1 MKNKTLQVD
10 IAFPLFNHVRY
21 SIINLFIVFLGIVF
35 SFLAVTFIFFKDS
48 LNHNTVFTLIDLLA
62 WIGILLLVLLA
73 IRLLKTSTEQLPS
86 LEAVF
91 MDSEP
96 DCILITNQRGHI
108 LYSNNTYNKLTN
120 LVWNKKIKSLET
132 LLSRDQEVS
141 EALYRLMNN
150 LRINKEGKEE
160 FRLMHSLNNNSQSSG
175 PHWYRLETRILP
187 VLSHKEKNLYAWR
200 ITDITSERKDQEKF
214 FRELQNAIDYLDHSP
229 VGFMSAD
236 HQGKILYVNATL
248 AEWLGINLTKFTSK
262 SISIGDITAGEGL
275 SIIQSVHAEPEI
287 QKTVTLDLDFRR
299 IDDGH
304 GFPVKIIHHV
314 LASYDDKPGESR
326 TVVIS
331 RKNLDSNDSS
341 GTIATM
347 RFNRFFNNM
356 PMAIAS
362 IDKKGRILR
371 TNAPFLKLFPSTM
384 EKNSTSHDIFSIVHE
399 NEKQKLITALDDA
412 NNQKSDILPIDSRHP
427 EDENRH
433 FRFYINAVINR
444 SIEDPEEQAI
454 LYAIDITEQKALE
467 AGMVKTQK
475 LNAVGTLAGGIA
487 HDFNNVLTAILLS
500 SDHLLLQSRS
510 SDASFADL
518 MEIKHNANRAAIL
531 VRQLLAFSRKQTMS
545 LTVLN
550 LTEVIGNLR
559 MMIQRIIPPQVK
571 LHIDYERE
579 LWEVKTDVSQ
589 FEQVLVNLCVNAHH
603 AMHNDGGLLTLR
615 TRNIPST
622 EVYSFNSLDLPKKDM
637 VLVEV
642 EDTGIGMS
650 SDIMEKIFEPFFTT
664 KEVGKGTGLGLSV
677 VYGIIRQS
685 GGYILPESE
694 IGKGSIFRILLPRY
708 IEEENVLKSA
718 QNPTDIAIEI
728 PVEPADLTGN
738 SAIVLLVEDED
749 SVRRGSKRML
759 EARGYTVHEA
769 CSGTGALK
777 VMEELQGRVDIV
789 ISDVVMPEM
798 DGPTLLRELR
808 KTYPNLKFIFISGY
822 AEDAFSKNLPKDAKF
837 SFLSKPFS
845 LKQLATSV
853 HELLQSDPSNHTSS
867 EIK

>member
-1 MKNKTLQVD
+1 MSRKVRKFDTV
-10 IAFPLFNHVRY
+10 FPFTNYIRY
-21 SIINLFIVFLGIVF
+21 SIISLPVVFLGVVCCL
-35 SFLAVTFIFFKDS
+35 LAIILIIFKDS
-48 LNHNTVFTLIDLLA
+48 LDNSISFGLFGMLA
-62 WIGILLLVLLA
+62 IVGILLLLLLA
-73 IRLLKTSTEQLPS
+73 IGSIEMTIKPKIP
-86 LEAVF
+86 LETIF

-96 DCILITNQRGHI
+96 EGILITNERGHI
-108 LYSNNTYNKLTN
+108 IYANNAYNALTN
-120 LVWNKKIKSLET
+120 AVWNKRTKSLES
-132 LLSRDQEVS
+132 LLSRNQEAS
-141 EALYRLMNN
+141 EALYRLINS
-150 LRINKEGKEE
+150 LRLKSEGSEE
-160 FRLMHSLNNNSQSSG
+160 FRLMQSLNNYSQNSE
-175 PHWYRLETRILP
+175 PHWYRLKARVLP
-187 VLSHKEKNLYAWR
+187 ISLHKEKLLYAWR

-236 HQGKILYVNATL
+236 HQGKILYINATL
-248 AEWLGINLTKFTSK
+248 AEWIGIDLTTFTSK

-275 SIIQSVHAEPEI
+275 ALIQAIRTEPSH
-287 QKTVTLDLDFRR
+287 QKITTLDLDLRR
-299 IDDGH
+299 IDNGH
-304 GFPVKIIHHV
+304 GIPVKIVHHI
-314 LASYDDKPGESR
+314 LASCDGKPGESR
-326 TVVIS
+326 TVVVS
-331 RKNLDSNDSS
+331 RKNCDSGDPS
-341 GTIATM
+341 GTIANM
-347 RFNRFFNNM
+347 RFNRFFNNI

-371 TNAPFLKLFPSTM
+371 TNAHFLKLFPNCT
-384 EKNSTSHDIFSIVHE
+384 EGDGTSNDIFSIVHK
-399 NEKQKLITALDDA
+399 NEKRKIIAALYDA
-412 NNQKSDILPIDSRHP
+412 NDQKSDISPIDSPHP
-427 EDENRH
+427 QDENRY
-433 FRFYINAVINR
+433 FRFYISATLDR
-444 SIEDPEEQAI
+444 STEAPEEQAI
-454 LYAIDITEQKALE
+454 LYTVEITEQKALE
-467 AGMVKTQK
+467 ARMAQTQK

-531 VRQLLAFSRKQTMS
+531 VRQLLAFSRKQTMR

-559 MMIQRIIPPQVK
+559 MMIQKLISEPPQVK
-571 LHIDYERE
+571 LTVDYERD
-579 LWEVKTDVSQ
+579 LWGVKTDLSQ

-603 AMHNDGGLLTLR
+603 AIMLKESGSLTVR

-622 EVYSFNSLDLPKKDM
+622 EIHTFNYSDLPTKDM

-650 SDIMEKIFEPFFTT
+650 PDIMEKIFEPFFTT
-664 KEVGKGTGLGLSV
+664 KKVGEGTGLGLSV

-694 IGKGSIFRILLPRY
+694 VGKGTIFRIFLPRY
-708 IEEENVLKSA
+708 VQEHTQESHYSH
-718 QNPTDIAIEI
+718 DIAII
-728 PVEPADLTGN
+728 PQEEPADLTGN

-759 EARGYTVHEA
+759 ETRGYTVHEA
-769 CSGTGALK
+769 FSGTDALK
-777 VMEELQGRVDIV
+777 VMEKLQGRVDIV

-808 KTYPNLKFIFISGY
+808 KTYPSLKFIFISGY

-853 HELLQSDPSNHTSS
+853 HELLQSDS
-867 EIK
+867 